1 MSLLELENIA
11 LKKEIE
17 LLKQQIVV
25 LEDKVASHIT
35 SRNQAQRTYYKKHT
49 DVAQQRTRVYLDNL
63 KESDPE
69 RLKAYRH
76 QAYINRKAKLQ
87 AQTNAQKEQT
97 DKKE

>member
-1 MSLLELENIA
+1 MSVLELENIS
-11 LKKEIE
+11 LKQEIE

-35 SRNQAQRTYYKKHT
+35 ARNEAQRTYYKKHT

-69 RLKAYRH
+69 RLKVYRH

>member
-1 MSLLELENIA
+1 MSVLELENIA
-11 LKKEIE
+11 LKQEIE

-35 SRNQAQRTYYKKHT
+35 SRNQAQRMYYKKHT

-87 AQTNAQKEQT
+87 AQSDAQKEQT